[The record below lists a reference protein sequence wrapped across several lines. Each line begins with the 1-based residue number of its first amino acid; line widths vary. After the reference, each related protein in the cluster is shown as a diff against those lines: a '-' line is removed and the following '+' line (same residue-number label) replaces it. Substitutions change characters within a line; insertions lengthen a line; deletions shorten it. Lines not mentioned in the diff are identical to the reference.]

1 MNSRLLAEVSTFCG
15 AQFQDDATLLVIAAN

>member
-1 MNSRLLAEVSTFCG
+1 MWATRQVTAFCE